1 MNSERKI
8 ISLCISDKLPF
19 IVCYIKIVVK
29 KKKCFVVGLKSDT
42 NHVITRIFTPCNCK
56 SKIEMESFLIST
68 FE

>member
-1 MNSERKI
+1 MTI
-8 ISLCISDKLPF
+8 YSLLYQNCGK
-19 IVCYIKIVVK
+19 K
-29 KKKCFVVGLKSDT
+29 KKKCFVVGLKLDT